1 MRSQRRI
8 RLFFAAILVTVLV
21 ILYLTAD
28 ARQARNQKFY
38 RSTVEV
44 MDAHEAATKSSL
56 DEDGLFERLQ
66 PIKAP
71 VNDEALRANKE
82 KVGQES
88 KDKNEETEDISVAGR
103 TKVQVLKT
111 KEEIKTK
118 EEKANPA
125 QNILEKPDKQDDED
139 PETKAELNMILKRSP
154 MIIFSKS
161 YCPYS
166 AKAKSILLE
175 KYSITPLPYV
185 VELDKHPIGRKLQD
199 LLAKNTGRST
209 VPNILINGRSIGGGD
224 EVAALD
230 NNNELVEK
238 IKSLGGKR
246 IMEVILKAEKG
257 T

>member
-8 RLFFAAILVTVLV
+8 RLFFVAILVTVLV

-38 RSTVEV
+38 QSTVEA
-44 MDAHEAATKSSL
+44 MDAHEAAKKSSL

-103 TKVQVLKT
+103 TKVQAL
-111 KEEIKTK
+111 KTK
-118 EEKANPA
+118 EEKANPP
-125 QNILEKPDKQDDED
+125 QKIVEKPDKQDDED

-154 MIIFSKS
+154 IIIFSKS
-161 YCPYS
+161 YCPHS

-175 KYSITPLPYV
+175 KYSITPLPFV
-185 VELDKHPIGRKLQD
+185 VELDKHPTGRKLQD

-246 IMEVILKAEKG
+246 IMGVILKAEKG